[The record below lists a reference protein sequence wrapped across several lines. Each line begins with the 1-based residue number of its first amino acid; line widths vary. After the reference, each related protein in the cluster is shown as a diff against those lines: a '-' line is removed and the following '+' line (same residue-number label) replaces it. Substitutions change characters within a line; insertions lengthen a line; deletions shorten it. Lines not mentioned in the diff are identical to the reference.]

1 MTVVVE
7 LRISDANIK
16 FMEGFNSQ
24 ELRFNHKYL
33 GKYYNFVVNLGLSK
47 NKSSPEVFKNR
58 FRLH

>member
-24 ELRFNHKYL
+24 ELWFIHKYL

-47 NKSSPEVFKNR
+47 NKSSPEVLKNR